1 MTHWARALRWSRP
14 RPWTPRASPR
24 QPLHALTALG
34 TQWLHDPAL
43 HDWLQGLDALC
54 VLLRPDRYVFAT
66 AQSTQAMAHWDLSLA
81 LTQHSTAPHH
91 PSPSPTVQENRP

>member
-1 MTHWARALRWSRP
+1 LGQGFAVVSAQAIETACIPAQ
-14 RPWTPRASPR
+14 T
-24 QPLHALTALG
+24 LHDLAVLG

-66 AQSTQAMAHWDLSLA
+66 AQSTQEMVHWDLSLA

-91 PSPSPTVQENRP
+91 PTPSPTVEENRP

>member
-1 MTHWARALRWSRP
+1 MDTSRVP
-14 RPWTPRASPR
+14 AQT
-24 QPLHALTALG
+24 LNDLTALG